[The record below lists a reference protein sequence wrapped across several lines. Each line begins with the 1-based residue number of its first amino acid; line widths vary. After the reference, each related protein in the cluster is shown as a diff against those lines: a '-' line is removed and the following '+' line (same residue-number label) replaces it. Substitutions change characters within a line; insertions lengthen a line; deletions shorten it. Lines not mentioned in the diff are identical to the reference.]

1 MPKLSERKAK
11 ILKSIVEDYINQA
24 EPISSADIQSRHL
37 PEFSS
42 ATIRNELAALEEM
55 GYLYQP
61 HTSAGRVPTKEAYKL
76 YVEQLMPKRKLSH
89 AELKLIKSQFNQQMI
104 QIKDVLKKTAQ
115 VISEVTNYTSLA
127 FVNDISE
134 AIIENIK
141 IVKLTAK
148 TALVIVVTDLG
159 VLKDAV
165 VNMEEE
171 MDDSYF
177 DAVSKLS
184 MQAFG
189 GKKIAQVMKPNQ
201 AIKQTIRGYQ
211 KIFDAILDII
221 KKYYEQAG
229 TEDFVL
235 EGASKLLEYPE
246 YSNIAKAKSIIAM
259 LEAKEQLLPAL
270 KTTDN
275 VELNIR
281 IGKDECD
288 SLSDCTIIT
297 ASYMLNGKSIGQ
309 AGVIGPIRMDYS
321 KVVSVL
327 DYIGKTLS
335 ETMNNNINISIG
347 NNDDE
352 KDKNNELE

>member
-1 MPKLSERKAK
+1 MPKLSERKAQ

-24 EPISSADIQSRHL
+24 EPISSSDIQTRHL

-42 ATIRNELAALEEM
+42 ATIRNELSALEEM

-76 YVEQLMPKRKLSH
+76 YVEQLMPKRKLSKT
-89 AELKLIKSQFNQQMI
+89 ELNLIKSQFNQQMI
-104 QIKDVLKKTAQ
+104 QMKDVLKKTAK

-127 FVNDISE
+127 FVDDISE

-141 IVKLTAK
+141 IVKLTPK
-148 TALVIVVTDLG
+148 TALVIVVTNLG
-159 VLKDAV
+159 VLKDATV
-165 VNMEEE
+165 VMEEE

-189 GKKIAQVMKPNQ
+189 GKKIVQVMKPDT
-201 AIKQTIRGYQ
+201 AIKQTIKGYQ
-211 KIFDAILDII
+211 KIFDAILNII

-229 TEDFVL
+229 VEDFVL
-235 EGASKLLEYPE
+235 EGTSKLLEYPE
-246 YSNIAKAKSIIAM
+246 YSNIAKAKSIISM

-270 KTTDN
+270 KSTDN
-275 VELNIR
+275 VELNIS
-281 IGKDECD
+281 IGKDDQCG
-288 SLSDCTIIT
+288 SLSDCAIIT
-297 ASYMLNGKSIGQ
+297 ANYMLGGKSIGQ

-327 DYIGKTLS
+327 DFVGKTINES
-335 ETMNNNINISIG
+335 MNNHINISIDEDED
-347 NNDDE
+347 ND
-352 KDKNNELE
+352 KLE